1 MNRRTTYLVMILALW
16 TFQMGFG
23 LFIVVDAGFFTVL
36 ADWFFD
42 RKTDADIELKLSEV
56 PPLNIGL
63 TRFICGVVMHIYCDN
78 EL

>member
-1 MNRRTTYLVMILALW
+1 
-16 TFQMGFG
+16 MGFG

-42 RKTDADIELKLSEV
+42 RSTSDDDIELKLSEV

-63 TRFICGVVMHIYCDN
+63 TRFICGVVMHIYCDS